1 MKAVGVDVKRP
12 GGVDIRRVGGLFVV
26 LALSASAGCSD
37 STSGNADPLHG
48 VSEAV
53 AARLCRDSFAGA
65 EVLRT
70 ARQTG
75 IPDGVDAA
83 ASGYERLAAEASSLG
98 AKAFASELSD
108 AAKAAHAL
116 AQSNRDLLA
125 TGSSGS
131 SSELLNG
138 SSAALM
144 TKVMKLQLP
153 ETQMAL
159 ACYSRG
165 RTPFGN

>member
-1 MKAVGVDVKRP
+1 M
-12 GGVDIRRVGGLFVV
+12 RRVGGLLVV

-70 ARQTG
+70 ARQTT

-83 ASGYERLAAEASSLG
+83 ASGYERLAAEVMVLG
-98 AKAFASELSD
+98 
-108 AAKAAHAL
+108 
-116 AQSNRDLLA
+116 
-125 TGSSGS
+125 
-131 SSELLNG
+131 
-138 SSAALM
+138 
-144 TKVMKLQLP
+144 
-153 ETQMAL
+153 
-159 ACYSRG
+159 
-165 RTPFGN
+165 